1 MRNLNRLCLPAAM
14 LLLSG
19 AGISQDP
26 PRTAPEYTRDG
37 QMKLPVHY
45 REWVYLTTGFDMSY
59 SATAMPMDH
68 HMFDNVFVNP
78 DAYRAFTKTG
88 SWPEHTVLVLE
99 GRGAADKGSINK
111 RGNYQAGDVMDIEV
125 HVKDSARFPGGWAFF
140 GFGNGDTAKMIPVSR
155 DCYSCHAHHG
165 AVDTTFVQFYP
176 TLLPVA
182 QEKGT
187 LRASY

>member
-1 MRNLNRLCLPAAM
+1 M

-37 QMKLPVHY
+37 QMKLPAHY
-45 REWVYLTTGFDMSY
+45 REWIYLTTGFDMSY

-155 DCYSCHAHHG
+155 DCYSCHAQHG

-176 TLLPVA
+176 TLLRVA
-182 QEKGT
+182 HEKGT

>member
-1 MRNLNRLCLPAAM
+1 M

-19 AGISQDP
+19 AGISQDR

-37 QMKLPVHY
+37 RMKLPAHY

-99 GRGAADKGSINK
+99 GRGAADRGSINK

-155 DCYSCHAHHG
+155 DCYSCHAQHG

-176 TLLPVA
+176 TLLRVA
-182 QEKGT
+182 HEKGT